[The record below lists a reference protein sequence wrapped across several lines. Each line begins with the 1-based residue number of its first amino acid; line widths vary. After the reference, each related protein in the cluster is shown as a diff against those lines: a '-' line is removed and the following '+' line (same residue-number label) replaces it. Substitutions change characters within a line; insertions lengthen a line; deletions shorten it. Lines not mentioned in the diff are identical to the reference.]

1 MATVRIYYT
10 GTVSNPDNLFLNCRY
25 NQIGTNNTKQAIF
38 GSDSWKT
45 EGYEHTAMKLLFR
58 SRDTFRGK
66 QCFYA
71 DVQNDDEKKV
81 NRFIEWAKG
90 HPAISVPD
98 FDNNELNEVIKSKSL
113 QPMYVLVNMDEQVQR
128 GVAFNELIT
137 KARGF
142 VLDLFYDDR
151 MKLWDVS
158 WFTGFNPLGKTVDE
172 VFLHLNGI
180 ANSNPSVIYNYNT
193 LTESELVDLAIRK
206 ASYLQ
211 KPSGTNV
218 MVTHDGRVYRM
229 YDTSTSYSTIEGL
242 REDLIKNRE
251 RLTDL
256 MRNVDKASKLAFG
269 WSENPNRKASDVK
282 SIGTPD
288 TKTKEKLTRL
298 ASTENDKR
306 PLSDYEAEMHR
317 IMDDDL
323 LVIDQKQ
330 KLMTKQYGMMK
341 EHYSKNECEDAIDSV
356 TSKYNKTIT
365 NFNEWFEGGKK
376 AKQTKQ

>member
-1 MATVRIYYT
+1 M
-10 GTVSNPDNLFLNCRY
+10 
-25 NQIGTNNTKQAIF
+25 
-38 GSDSWKT
+38 
-45 EGYEHTAMKLLFR
+45 LFR
-58 SRDTFRGK
+58 S
-66 QCFYA
+66 
-71 DVQNDDEKKV
+71 
-81 NRFIEWAKG
+81 
-90 HPAISVPD
+90 
-98 FDNNELNEVIKSKSL
+98 
-113 QPMYVLVNMDEQVQR
+113 
-128 GVAFNELIT
+128 
-137 KARGF
+137 
-142 VLDLFYDDR
+142 
-151 MKLWDVS
+151 
-158 WFTGFNPLGKTVDE
+158 
-172 VFLHLNGI
+172 
-180 ANSNPSVIYNYNT
+180 
-193 LTESELVDLAIRK
+193 
-206 ASYLQ
+206 
-211 KPSGTNV
+211 
-218 MVTHDGRVYRM
+218 
-229 YDTSTSYSTIEGL
+229 
-242 REDLIKNRE
+242 
-251 RLTDL
+251 
-256 MRNVDKASKLAFG
+256 G